1 MPHIHFT
8 SRQIRAILCFAPTLI
23 ALTITAIYIG
33 TGQELRIF
41 YDAYRLEH
49 PTLTLF
55 MTVVTHIGNPLL
67 YLVYAYILWKAWKAG
82 NIEQWQCVKR
92 RMYAYILIQILVSF
106 ALTRVLKI
114 SFGMP
119 RPDIA
124 GPMTPFTLDHGHH
137 SFPSGHTTEIV
148 GSAMPLAWWAK
159 SFLPSLGIGL
169 YIGLVAYSRIY
180 LSMHHIIDIVAGLLL
195 GSFAA
200 WSIHRLANRK
210 KPMSEQD
217 KNATSD
223 AVTHQVD
230 SDQSATKSSRRFSM
244 GPVVKGITVPTD
256 ASTAENTE
264 LNTQSTDKQT
274 ASEPVQP
281 DEKIVAECASFGVSS
296 SHISESIDEYD
307 KDTISMQPQTE
318 QDSSANT
325 SASVN
330 HSEADE
336 LAKAQPE
343 VHNNAQSN
351 ASAEPAPFTDPWASD
366 SMDDWAQAQVQ
377 AGLTPDG
384 KPDAD
389 GYLET
394 WSHGAHNK
402 VYNSTPDMEAFMY
415 TKGQAQ
421 HFGAPVADANGDIPN
436 AENTFGQS
444 EQLGQEPDAE
454 MPTDGAAASG
464 VATTSARKFSGFKG
478 FKKSYGP
485 KATANSGA
493 PAAPLEPSLAT
504 KAFDFCAQWPIIVL
518 SCLLIMQ
525 VIGGIV
531 DSRALWFSDEIRHA
545 AVYENVV
552 GAAMGSADWLILQLN
567 GVPYPDKPAIY
578 FWFLAALDS
587 LPFVDMPMLFM
598 LGTGLS
604 ALFMMWATYALA
616 RVTGSDR
623 KVAFGAGLVLLTSF
637 YFLGVSHYGRMDLL
651 FAAVITASQI
661 CMYQGWRQ
669 DKATLWR
676 IMAFVLAAVA
686 TLIKGPIG
694 LALPILSAV
703 VFIIWQGKWRRLNT
717 RDGAFAF
724 GLMLC
729 ILLSWVTLIWYFNGN
744 DYLRS
749 IFNNQIVQRA
759 VDTWHHKQAWWHYLA
774 TLPAAW
780 MPWTLL
786 IFVLPWFA
794 WLRNPLS
801 PILASRH
808 GENLG
813 AAYLWICCITGVAF
827 LSALSGKIVIYLL
840 PLFPML
846 AILTARGIMRLSNLG
861 SNVLYALFA
870 ILFILLGWAFTAM
883 AVFPYAKPF
892 IEIYDT
898 QNLLAQIP
906 LEVMIYIEALEGAG
920 ILAAICFL
928 SAIAL
933 FAWVDRRQARGALL
947 VTTIFMTILIQPLS
961 VYTAK
966 SLDAIMSPKDQAE
979 VMAAYV
985 EDGYVPMTYR
995 VFPGT
1000 YTYYLGANTVDVQHN
1015 NWKSL
1020 EDTMQGKPK
1029 VVLAMR
1035 LKDWEEWPNRPA
1047 AMHEVHRQWIV
1058 NRPFVVVV
1066 LDTSPEPIVEI
1077 EVPKLQPEIEAGLE
1091 DIVLEDIVP
1100 EEDIVTPETNPE
1112 IETGAPESK
1121 SEATPETEPE
1131 TEPQDATI
1139 VL

>member
-1 MPHIHFT
+1 
-8 SRQIRAILCFAPTLI
+8 
-23 ALTITAIYIG
+23 
-33 TGQELRIF
+33 
-41 YDAYRLEH
+41 
-49 PTLTLF
+49 
-55 MTVVTHIGNPLL
+55 
-67 YLVYAYILWKAWKAG
+67 
-82 NIEQWQCVKR
+82 
-92 RMYAYILIQILVSF
+92 
-106 ALTRVLKI
+106 
-114 SFGMP
+114 
-119 RPDIA
+119 
-124 GPMTPFTLDHGHH
+124 
-137 SFPSGHTTEIV
+137 
-148 GSAMPLAWWAK
+148 
-159 SFLPSLGIGL
+159 
-169 YIGLVAYSRIY
+169 
-180 LSMHHIIDIVAGLLL
+180 
-195 GSFAA
+195 
-200 WSIHRLANRK
+200 
-210 KPMSEQD
+210 MSEQD
-217 KNATSD
+217 KNATND
-223 AVTHQVD
+223 AVTNQTD

-244 GPVVKGITVPTD
+244 GPVVKGFTLPKD

-264 LNTQSTDKQT
+264 LNIQSTDNQIV
-274 ASEPVQP
+274 SEAIQP
-281 DEKIVAECASFGVSS
+281 DDKVVAENVSFGIASS
-296 SHISESIDEYD
+296 QISENIDEYD
-307 KDTISMQPQTE
+307 KDTVSIQSQAEVQTDV
-318 QDSSANT
+318 Q
-325 SASVN
+325 
-330 HSEADE
+330 
-336 LAKAQPE
+336 
-343 VHNNAQSN
+343 NNVSI
-351 ASAEPAPFTDPWASD
+351 EPAPFTDPWAND
-366 SMDDWAQAQVQ
+366 SIADWAQAEVQ
-377 AGLTPDG
+377 AGLTADG

-389 GYLET
+389 GNLET
-394 WSHGAHNK
+394 WSHGARNK
-402 VYNSTPDMEAFMY
+402 VYNSTPDTEAFMY

-421 HFGAPVADANGDIPN
+421 HFGTPAVDASGDAPN
-436 AENTFGQS
+436 AENAFGQS
-444 EQLGQEPDAE
+444 GQGTDAE
-454 MPTDGAAASG
+454 MPTDGAVASG
-464 VATTSARKFSGFKG
+464 VATSSSRRFSGFKG

-485 KATANSGA
+485 KATTNS
-493 PAAPLEPSLAT
+493 AAPLEPSLAT

-518 SCLLIMQ
+518 SFLLIMQ
-525 VIGGIV
+525 VVGGIV

-552 GAAMGSADWLILQLN
+552 AATMGSADWLILQLN
-567 GVPYPDKPAIY
+567 GVPYPDKPAMY

-604 ALFMMWATYALA
+604 ALFMVWATYALA

-623 KVAFGAGLVLLTSF
+623 KVAFAAGLVLLTSF

-669 DKATLWR
+669 DNATLWR

-694 LALPILSAV
+694 LALPILSAL
-703 VFIIWQGKWRRLNT
+703 VFIMWQGKWRRLNT

-808 GENLG
+808 GEHLG
-813 AAYLWICCITGVAF
+813 AAFLWICCITGVAF

-840 PLFPML
+840 PIFPML

-947 VTTIFMTILIQPLS
+947 MTTIFMTILIQPLS

-985 EDGYVPMTYR
+985 EDGYIPMTYR
-995 VFPGT
+995 VFTGT

-1066 LDTSPEPIVEI
+1066 LDTSPEPIVEV
-1077 EVPKLQPEIEAGLE
+1077 EVLKFEPELEPSLE
-1091 DIVLEDIVP
+1091 DIAPEDEPVAA
-1100 EEDIVTPETNPE
+1100 EDEPVAPQTSPE
-1112 IETGAPESK
+1112 IDTGAPDSK
-1121 SEATPETEPE
+1121 PEMQPEAKPESEA
-1131 TEPQDATI
+1131 QDKAV